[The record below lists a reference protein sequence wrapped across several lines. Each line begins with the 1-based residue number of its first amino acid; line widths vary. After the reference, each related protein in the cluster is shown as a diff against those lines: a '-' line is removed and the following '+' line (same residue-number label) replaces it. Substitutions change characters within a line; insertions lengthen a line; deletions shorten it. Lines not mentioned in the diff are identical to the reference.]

1 MFSLNKVQMIGHLGR
16 NPEVR
21 YTADGMAVATLT
33 LATSRTW
40 KDKGGERREETEWT
54 RVVLFG
60 RLAEIAADFLSKGA
74 QAYVE
79 GQLRTRK
86 WADKDGVDRYL
97 TEVVADELLLLS
109 KRQKDKPAAV
119 KAPSGAAAGL
129 AWPDLDLDAA
139 QIGDAA

>member
-1 MFSLNKVQMIGHLGR
+1 MSSLNKVQLIGHLGR
-16 NPEVR
+16 DPEVR
-21 YTADGMAVATLT
+21 YTADGVAVATLA

-60 RLAEIAADFLSKGA
+60 RLAEIAADFLSKGT

-86 WADKDGVDRYL
+86 WADKDGVERYT

-109 KRQKDKPAAV
+109 KREKEKPATAQASSV
-119 KAPSGAAAGL
+119 DAGL
-129 AWPDLDLDAA
+129 AWPDLDAA
-139 QIGDAA
+139 QAGDAS

>member
-1 MFSLNKVQMIGHLGR
+1 MSSLNKVQLIGHLGR
-16 NPEVR
+16 DPEVR

-119 KAPSGAAAGL
+119 KAPSGAAGL